1 MTHAAQQMKTFARH
15 AVGCGVEHSVPAVHS
30 QLHVVQSFMCIVH
43 WFFVLV
49 RNVTSVLRLVSPEGH
64 RDAMIEAP
72 IFSPAKDTPYGSV
85 KDLPHYLHWV
95 HTIAELL
102 PNDYENHTDPFG
114 IKNKASDS
122 ICSLT
127 ERICKLLHKL
137 APSSQSVG
145 RTEAEWIQTLI
156 DAIGQTN
163 QKWVQALTLVK
174 PPPAQQPGVQ
184 MLNKEQVE
192 ELAWLTGPLADVLY
206 WCGLHS
212 EALEAGWLGWLLQSH
227 TNSWLVSEPA
237 VLVSVEHTTALLVS
251 TVSCY
256 VDRGSDR
263 LSESLADGDVIGFDQ
278 SHNQVQHLWEHVRD
292 VVTQAQN
299 TLSKL
304 SLQPALGV
312 LLDANAGPAP
322 EGLNHTFK
330 YAMDTMNYLGS
341 PLNLDSCITQAYDM
355 AQRLYPELC
364 SNEVCAISEENRAI
378 LIPDAL
384 RQLLLNHH
392 FQQHTFTFDDLNV
405 NDKSVIEKADSLLE
419 FLRLYA
425 SKLQQD
431 KVDAHGNTPARS
443 LLASPWDQITNDQ
456 KLACLNVFMK
466 RRNGGGH
473 WCSMASA
480 LGFPPPAEGDTLA
493 SCVEILG
500 QGIPNPE
507 GATAEEIA
515 QQVREWL
522 VRDKLAVSKIE
533 VNKHTF
539 SQFAKMLR
547 TTLVLCSRS
556 GVGNS
561 EQNPEK
567 LVKVDLFTMLSACEA
582 ALRRKLYDKIEPA
595 IIWADARPQL
605 TLVLK
610 FVDPLNKSNFETRKQ
625 DFGSLVDSGV
635 EGRDQAVWKLLK
647 EAHKVCSSVKVFAD
661 DLEVNPLADQ
671 VEMPFEEAI
680 AKIPELHKQ
689 CQDIATELRSA
700 GHWEDAAR
708 LHRIETT
715 TDFMAAA
722 IQKLLAFGEIT
733 QQLHR
738 SVSH

>member
-1 MTHAAQQMKTFARH
+1 
-15 AVGCGVEHSVPAVHS
+15 
-30 QLHVVQSFMCIVH
+30 
-43 WFFVLV
+43 
-49 RNVTSVLRLVSPEGH
+49 
-64 RDAMIEAP
+64 
-72 IFSPAKDTPYGSV
+72 
-85 KDLPHYLHWV
+85 
-95 HTIAELL
+95 
-102 PNDYENHTDPFG
+102 
-114 IKNKASDS
+114 
-122 ICSLT
+122 
-127 ERICKLLHKL
+127 
-137 APSSQSVG
+137 
-145 RTEAEWIQTLI
+145 
-156 DAIGQTN
+156 
-163 QKWVQALTLVK
+163 
-174 PPPAQQPGVQ
+174 
-184 MLNKEQVE
+184 
-192 ELAWLTGPLADVLY
+192 
-206 WCGLHS
+206 
-212 EALEAGWLGWLLQSH
+212 
-227 TNSWLVSEPA
+227 
-237 VLVSVEHTTALLVS
+237 
-251 TVSCY
+251 
-256 VDRGSDR
+256 
-263 LSESLADGDVIGFDQ
+263 
-278 SHNQVQHLWEHVRD
+278 
-292 VVTQAQN
+292 
-299 TLSKL
+299 
-304 SLQPALGV
+304 V

-443 LLASPWDQITNDQ
+443 SLASPWDQITNDQ

-507 GATAEEIA
+507 GATPEEIA